1 MRFFSFRVNYYQCF
15 RLKPWQIHY
24 ISHIGERWVLWE
36 SFWMK
41 WSEFDQ
47 TKPKYLVVNT
57 IFSAHLIARLKDTT
71 SSLLSTLSE
80 TKTNCTCFPQFFN
93 HIFLHM
99 SRKYVSVSNE
109 EYVLDQWKAFSHGCV
124 VLISFHFLLQSSK
137 LYWPLGLGFW

>member
-15 RLKPWQIHY
+15 RLKPWRIDY
-24 ISHIGERWVLWE
+24 ISHSGERWALLE

-80 TKTNCTCFPQFFN
+80 TKTNCICFPQFFN

-99 SRKYVSVSNE
+99 SRKYVSVFNE
-109 EYVLDQWKAFSHGCV
+109 EYVLDQWEAFSWLCGPHQ
-124 VLISFHFLLQSSK
+124 FFNFLSHSSEF
-137 LYWPLGLGFW
+137 YRPFGLVFW